1 MYKEDILRLSK
12 IGRRLNLT
20 AGATNL
26 PHLYF
31 MTDPVRTPNPVKVAR
46 HLPRGTGVILRHY
59 DIPDRYS
66 LAKDLKRV
74 CQDRSLILIIAGD
87 ARLAKIVAADG
98 LHLPEWAVTQ
108 PQAGHLHWSRLE
120 NRLLTAAVHSSRALY
135 RAQKMG
141 VDAVIASPV
150 FSTASHTHTAPPL
163 AGGSDRRAS
172 RNSVVATTLWR
183 AHGGHG

>member
-12 IGRRLNLT
+12 ISRRLNLT
-20 AGATNL
+20 ADATHL

-31 MTDPVRTPNPVKVAR
+31 MTDPVRTPNPVKIAR

-59 DIPDRYS
+59 NIPDRYS

-87 ARLAKIVAADG
+87 ARLAKSVAADG

-108 PQAGHLHWSRLE
+108 PQAGHRHWSRLE
-120 NRLLTAAVHSSRALY
+120 NRINSNEKKRSR
-135 RAQKMG
+135 K
-141 VDAVIASPV
+141 
-150 FSTASHTHTAPPL
+150 T
-163 AGGSDRRAS
+163 S
-172 RNSVVATTLWR
+172 RI
-183 AHGGHG
+183 